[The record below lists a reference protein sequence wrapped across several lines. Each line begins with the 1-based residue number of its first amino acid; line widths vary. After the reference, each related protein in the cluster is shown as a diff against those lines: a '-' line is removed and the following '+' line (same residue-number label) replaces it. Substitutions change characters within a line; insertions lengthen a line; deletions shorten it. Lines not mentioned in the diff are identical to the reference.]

1 MIKLPMPTNP
11 ILGMLDQYCL
21 PISRRYCF
29 LLGLISAVSRKY
41 KIHDVLSL
49 KVTLQK
55 VSEGILSVYGTSK
68 NMTYQS

>member
-1 MIKLPMPTNP
+1 MASKIHDKV
-11 ILGMLDQYCL
+11 
-21 PISRRYCF
+21 
-29 LLGLISAVSRKY
+29 SAVSRKY